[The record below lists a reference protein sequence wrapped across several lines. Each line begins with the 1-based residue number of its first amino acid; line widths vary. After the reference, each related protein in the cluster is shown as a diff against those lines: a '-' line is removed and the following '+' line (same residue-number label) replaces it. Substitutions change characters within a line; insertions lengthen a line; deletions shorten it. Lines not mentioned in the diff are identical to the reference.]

1 MGNNVEHPKH
11 YNREKGIECI
21 EEMIEVFGIEAVKNF
36 CLCNIWKYRYR
47 AADKNGEEDLDKSDW
62 YMQKYIELQKREKK
76 GNNEPTITFPPQ
88 YINAPYTVPYDPY
101 VSPIYETKGP
111 WLSPPYEV
119 TCNTNSVKTD

>member
-1 MGNNVEHPKH
+1 MENEYNIISKPKH
-11 YNREKGIECI
+11 YNRKNGVECI
-21 EEMIEVFGIEAVKNF
+21 EEMVEVFGIEAVKNF

-76 GNNEPTITFPPQ
+76 GPPPTVITYPTVDPKVGEPL
-88 YINAPYTVPYDPY
+88 
-101 VSPIYETKGP
+101 P
-111 WLSPPYEV
+111 WNQPWYLTPPYEV